1 MKKSIVSISLIT
13 AALISLQP
21 AVAQVKPSG
30 KYILKGKI
38 AGLDTGKVYLSRI
51 SDQELTPDSVEVKN
65 GAFTFTGSIAE
76 PLLYSLRPAGGKTA
90 KVFFLESGTV
100 TLEGNKDSL
109 YRAIVKGSPVQ
120 DVYAGFSEAWK
131 PVSVRAGDIYTRL
144 DKANQGG
151 KVKLDST
158 TRKAF
163 DAEFDALQGFHD
175 SIVNAYIRKHTGS
188 PAAATIILDR
198 FVTYQQVDK
207 AGELYKVLDK
217 KIQQSFYGREIVK
230 ALESDAR
237 TAPGKIAPDFTQ
249 KDTTGKDL
257 QLSAM
262 RGSYVLVD
270 FWASWCG
277 PCRKENPNVV
287 AAYNKYHEKGF
298 DIIGVSLDN
307 KKEAW
312 TKAIRADGLTWYH
325 VSDLKGWANEAAAAY
340 NVKSVPANFLLDKTG
355 KIVARNLRGEDLE
368 KKLSEL
374 LQ

>member
-1 MKKSIVSISLIT
+1 MKKNIAFISMMA
-13 AALISLQP
+13 AALL
-21 AVAQVKPSG
+21 AQLAAAAQLNPSG
-30 KYILKGKI
+30 KFILKGRI
-38 AGLDTGKVYLSRI
+38 AGLDTGKIYLSRLGAEAA
-51 SDQELTPDSVEVKN
+51 SDSTEVKN
-65 GAFTFTGSIAE
+65 GAFTFSGAIAE
-76 PLLYSLRPAGGKTA
+76 PLLYNLKLAGARNG
-90 KVFFLESGTV
+90 KVFFLESGTI
-100 TLEGNKDSL
+100 TLEGSKDSL
-109 YRAIVKGSPVQ
+109 YKATVKGSAAQ
-120 DVYAGFSEAWK
+120 DVYAGFFEAWK
-131 PVSVRAGDIYTRL
+131 PVTARAGDIYQRL

-151 KVKLDST
+151 KVQPDSA

-163 DAEFDALQGFHD
+163 DAEFAALQLFHD
-175 SIVNAYIRKHTGS
+175 SIVSAYIKKHTGS
-188 PAAATIILDR
+188 PAAASIILDR

-207 AGELYKVLDK
+207 AAALYKVLDK
-217 KIQQSFYGREIVK
+217 KVRQSFYGKEIVK

-237 TAPGKIAPDFTQ
+237 TAPGKVAPDFTQ
-249 KDTTGKDL
+249 QDTTGKAL
-257 QLSAM
+257 TLSAL

-287 AAYNKYHEKGF
+287 AAYNKYHAKGF

-325 VSDLKGWANEAAAAY
+325 VSDLKGWANEAAAVY
-340 NVKSVPANFLLDKTG
+340 NVKSVPSNFLLDKTG